1 MVVVNKISEPSTVV
15 PWKHL
20 PTWPLG
26 NHAAPIVEGG
36 WLCLRR
42 CSFSCHGSGT
52 MSSSTPPG
60 RWGKSCF
67 FYTPANEHSWLENVH
82 LFDPEKTR
90 RDFRDSHGLCYMF
103 VSGRIFLKKK
113 LGDRNFEDLS
123 SDQENLL
130 VGVYIYI
137 HIYRGSRTTQFFWG
151 GLFHE
156 PWNEDPS

>member
-1 MVVVNKISEPSTVV
+1 MLLQSSKVDDCAFEDALFHAMAVVQC
-15 PWKHL
+15 HL
-20 PTWPLG
+20 P
-26 NHAAPIVEGG
+26 
-36 WLCLRR
+36 LRQADEENR
-42 CSFSCHGSGT
+42 V
-52 MSSSTPPG
+52 
-60 RWGKSCF
+60 F

-137 HIYRGSRTTQFFWG
+137 YIYIGDQELLRFFGEDYFMSHEMRTPLNQPG
-151 GLFHE
+151 FHG
-156 PWNEDPS
+156 NHVACGF